1 MFLCQQVPWIP
12 KELYI
17 TGYNWVTN
25 LTGFI
30 TIWIVRHTLQFFPN
44 LPHMN
49 HRISIDLANIPP
61 THSPEKCHKISHHG
75 MPPTHSWD
83 PGFLQIHWPRPRGC
97 RWTSSLGIIFIS
109 WLMASWH
116 WRSKHRHFWRSEWD
130 RNGFYQ
136 KKYDVVRKFV
146 GDLMRFYHLKL
157 ALSQNDSKNDAPG
170 LVLKGE
176 PTGKARYGGEDML

>member
-1 MFLCQQVPWIP
+1 
-12 KELYI
+12 
-17 TGYNWVTN
+17 
-25 LTGFI
+25 
-30 TIWIVRHTLQFFPN
+30 
-44 LPHMN
+44 
-49 HRISIDLANIPP
+49 
-61 THSPEKCHKISHHG
+61 
-75 MPPTHSWD
+75 
-83 PGFLQIHWPRPRGC
+83 
-97 RWTSSLGIIFIS
+97 
-109 WLMASWH
+109 MASWH
-116 WRSKHRHFWRSEWD
+116 WRAKLRHFWRSEWD